1 MQEFSEN
8 KNHSISIQNRETVE
22 MTGIRDVSSF
32 NEEEINAS
40 SDCGSVIIKGSHLLV
55 ETLDLDNGV
64 LKVNGRISALIYSE
78 KTNKGGLLGKMF
90 S

>member
-8 KNHSISIQNRETVE
+8 KNHSVSIHNRESIE
-22 MTGIRDVSSF
+22 LTGIRDVSSF
-32 NEEEINAS
+32 NEEEVNAACDS
-40 SDCGSVIIKGSHLLV
+40 GSVVIKGSHLIV
-55 ETLDLDNGV
+55 ETLDLDNGI

-78 KTNKGGLLGKMF
+78 KANKSGILGKLF